1 MTPKFRQILYVVGLI
16 AFTGLTLLST
26 FHILDPNVAAS
37 VSAALTT
44 ILGLFGVTISGV
56 AGYHVSKQVQNG
68 SFTPTAPAA
77 PADQAISGLDAVIAQ
92 AQHAQAEVERV
103 KSAVTQ
109 AVKDIPVLGPL
120 AQQAMD
126 SLPKL

>member
-1 MTPKFRQILYVVGLI
+1 MTPKFRQILYVIGVV
-16 AFTGLTLLST
+16 AFAGLTLLST

-44 ILGLFGVTISGV
+44 VLGLFGVTISGV
-56 AGYHVSKQVQNG
+56 AGYNVTKQVRNG
-68 SFTPTAPAA
+68 TITPNTPAA

-103 KSAVTQ
+103 KNAIGEAVQ
-109 AVKDIPVLGPL
+109 NVPILGPL
-120 AQQAMD
+120 ATQALNT
-126 SLPKL
+126 LPKI